1 MGKIR
6 RPERVKLFASLIFQ
20 DTVDL
25 GEILGRLAPAIGP
38 VEYQTPPALFTH
50 TTYYNEEMGEGLK
63 RCFVL
68 FSPVFERDKLPGVK
82 IATNEIEDHFA
93 RDGRRTVNIDAG
105 YIALEH
111 VILATTKGYAHRLYI
126 GKGIHADLTL
136 MFNNGSFRAL
146 EWTYPDYA
154 EPETIALFNKWR
166 ESVKQALKEFRRGP
180 VKL

>member
-6 RPERVKLFASLIFQ
+6 QPEQVKLFASVIFQ

-25 GEILGRLAPAIGP
+25 GDVFGRLARIIGP
-38 VEYQTPPALFTH
+38 VEVETRPALFTH
-50 TTYYNEEMGEGLK
+50 TAYYNAEMGEGLK

-68 FSPVFERDKLPGVK
+68 FSPVVERDMLPGAK
-82 IATNEIEDHFA
+82 IATNEIEDQFA
-93 RDGRRTVNIDAG
+93 REGARTVNIDAG

-111 VILATTKGYAHRLYI
+111 VILATTKGYAHRVYI

-136 MFNNGSFRAL
+136 MFSNGSYRAL

-166 ESVKQALKEFRRGP
+166 ESVKQALRESRRGP
-180 VKL
+180 AEL